1 MTGFIL
7 ASAFA
12 MTTPLLLAAIGG
24 MLNRIGGIVNIAL
37 EAVMLVGAYV
47 ALVVSSA
54 THAWLLALLAAAMVG
69 AACGLLFSLL
79 VTRLS
84 ANEIVAG
91 LGFNVATVGLI
102 GFVLKDYYHSS
113 GTLRLADVVMLPHI
127 NLPGIATVPLL
138 GAVLSGKDPLTWLA
152 WLAVPISAFVLRR
165 TRAGLR
171 LRAAGEAP
179 AASVALGLRPM
190 LARDIATVIAA
201 IMAGLAGADLSIG
214 IVGVFSVGI
223 SAGRGFIALA
233 AFYFGRNRPGLTAL
247 GALLFGTFD
256 AVQINLQGRG
266 VAPELV
272 QTLPYLVVVV
282 VLTAIG
288 VGERR
293 RRLLRGVR
301 A

>member
-1 MTGFIL
+1 MIGHVL
-7 ASAFA
+7 GSAVV

-24 MLNRIGGIVNIAL
+24 MLNRIGGIVNVGL
-37 EAVMLVGAYV
+37 EAMMLAGAYV
-47 ALVVSSA
+47 ALVVSAA
-54 THAWLLALLAAAMVG
+54 THAWPLALLAAAAAG
-69 AACGLLFSLL
+69 AALGLLFSLL
-79 VTRLS
+79 VTRLG
-84 ANEIVAG
+84 ANGIVAG
-91 LGFNVATVGLI
+91 LGFNVAVAGLI
-102 GFVLKDYYHSS
+102 GFVLKEYYHSS
-113 GTLRLADVVMLPHI
+113 GTLRLPGVAMLPPI
-127 NLPGIATVPLL
+127 DLPGIAAMPVL
-138 GAVLSGKDPLTWLA
+138 GAVLSGKDPLAWLA
-152 WLAVPISAFVLRR
+152 WLAVPLSAFVLRR

-179 AASVALGLRPM
+179 AASVALGLRP
-190 LARDIATVIAA
+190 LRARDVSTVVAGV
-201 IMAGLAGADLSIG
+201 MAGLAGADLSIG
-214 IVGVFSVGI
+214 IVGVFSVGM

-247 GALLFGTFD
+247 GTLLFGTFD

-272 QTLPYLVVVV
+272 QMLPYLVVIA

-293 RRLLRGVR
+293 RRMLCG